1 MSARIS
7 AAQRRTNDAATAL
20 TAHNH
25 LINQLTEANNRAA
38 DLASANL
45 LLQQQIEESVTVSI
59 SQPNVSTVQQLS
71 VPTVDTNLPPVNS
84 GDQLL
89 VDMRRQLEVANKRL
103 RDFEEQSEF
112 ERKRKALRDEL
123 ACVTKRLLDLENNNW
138 STSSN
143 VEVNSSS
150 VSGVQTQLTPSASLN
165 PAVLSGTSSITYS
178 ISTLGYTGLA
188 NQLGVHHQEGQHQ
201 PVHPPFMTRIA
212 YSSMLWIKEPRK
224 KG

>member
-20 TAHNH
+20 AAHND

-89 VDMRRQLEVANKRL
+89 LDMQR
-103 RDFEEQSEF
+103 
-112 ERKRKALRDEL
+112 
-123 ACVTKRLLDLENNNW
+123 
-138 STSSN
+138 
-143 VEVNSSS
+143 
-150 VSGVQTQLTPSASLN
+150 
-165 PAVLSGTSSITYS
+165 
-178 ISTLGYTGLA
+178 
-188 NQLGVHHQEGQHQ
+188 
-201 PVHPPFMTRIA
+201 
-212 YSSMLWIKEPRK
+212 
-224 KG
+224 